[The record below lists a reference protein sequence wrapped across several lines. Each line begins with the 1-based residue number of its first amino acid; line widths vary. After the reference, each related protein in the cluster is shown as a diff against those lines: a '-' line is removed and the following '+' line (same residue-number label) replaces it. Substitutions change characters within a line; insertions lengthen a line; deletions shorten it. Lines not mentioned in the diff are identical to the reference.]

1 MVMRAVICRQFGDPS
16 TLKVEHAA
24 PPAMREGCVRI
35 RIEAAGVNFADTLIV
50 QGRYQVKPDF
60 PFIPGLEVAGTVVEV
75 GAGVERFKPGDRVM
89 AIPGLGGLA
98 EEVVC
103 PAQVVYAI
111 DERISWADAACF
123 PIVYGTAYGSLV
135 WRARLEPEETVLV
148 LGAAGGMGSAAVQ
161 VARAAGAQVIAA
173 VGGREKARKAEAYGA
188 HHVIDYTVED
198 TRQQIKLLTNGR
210 GVDVVVDPVGGAM
223 FDTALRCAGWEG
235 RIVSLGFASGTIPQ
249 APVNILLVK
258 NVTLIGFFWGEYR
271 QRYPERVREAYRD
284 MLGWWRDDKIRPD
297 VSRTFD
303 LDDAGAALGMLSQ
316 RRTTGKIAVVT

>member
-1 MVMRAVICRQFGDPS
+1 MRAVICRQFGDPS
-16 TLKVEHAA
+16 TLKVEQAA
-24 PPAMREGCVRI
+24 PPEMREGCVRI

-50 QGRYQVKPDF
+50 QGRYQVKPNF
-60 PFIPGLEVAGTVVEV
+60 PFIPGLEVAGTVIE
-75 GAGVERFKPGDRVM
+75 AGPGVTQFAPGDRVM

-103 PAQVVYAI
+103 PAQVVYPI

-123 PIVYGTAYGSLV
+123 PVVYGTAYGSLI
-135 WRARLEPEETVLV
+135 WRARLEAEETVLV
-148 LGAAGGMGSAAVQ
+148 LGASGGMGSAAIQ
-161 VARAAGAQVIAA
+161 VARAAGAHVIAV

-188 HHVIDYTVED
+188 HHVIDHTAED

-223 FDTALRCAGWEG
+223 FETALRCIGWEG
-235 RIVSLGFASGTIPQ
+235 RIISVGFASGDIPQ

-303 LDDAGAALGMLSQ
+303 LDEAGVALGMLSQ

>member
-1 MVMRAVICRQFGDPS
+1 MRAVICRQFGDPS
-16 TLKVEHAA
+16 TALKVEHAA
-24 PPAMREGCVRI
+24 PPEMREGCVRI
-35 RIEAAGVNFADTLIV
+35 QVEAAGVNFADTLMV
-50 QGRYQVKPDF
+50 QGRYQVKPEF
-60 PFIPGLEVAGTVVEV
+60 PFIPGLEVAGTVIEV
-75 GAGVERFKPGDRVM
+75 GRGVEQFKPGDRVM

-103 PAQVVYAI
+103 PTQVVYAI
-111 DERISWADAACF
+111 DERVSWADAACF

-173 VGGREKARKAEAYGA
+173 VGSREKARKAEAYGA
-188 HHVIDYTVED
+188 HHVIDYSVED

-303 LDDAGAALGMLSQ
+303 LDEAGAALGLLSQ

>member
-1 MVMRAVICRQFGDPS
+1 MRAIICRQFADPS
-16 TLKVEHAA
+16 SLKVEEAAA
-24 PPAMREGCVRI
+24 PEMRDGCVRT
-35 RIEAAGVNFADTLIV
+35 RIEAAGVNFADTLMV
-50 QGRYQVKPDF
+50 QGRYQVKPEF
-60 PFIPGLEVAGTVVEV
+60 PFIPGLEVAGTVTEV
-75 GAGVERFKPGDRVM
+75 GPGVTQFKPGERVM
-89 AIPGLGGLA
+89 AIPGRGGLA

-103 PAQVVYAI
+103 PAAVVYPI
-111 DERISWADAACF
+111 DDRVGWAAAACF

-135 WRARLEPEETVLV
+135 WRARLEPDETVLV

-161 VARAAGAQVIAA
+161 VARAQGARVIAA
-173 VGGREKARKAEAYGA
+173 VSSREKARKAEEYGA
-188 HHVIDYTVED
+188 HHVIDYSVED

-235 RIVSLGFASGTIPQ
+235 RIVSLGFASGDIPQ

-258 NVTLIGFFWGEYR
+258 NVSLIGFFWGEYR
-271 QRYPERVREAYRD
+271 QRHPERVREAYRD

-303 LDDAGAALGMLSQ
+303 LDDAGAALGLLTQ
-316 RRTTGKIAVVT
+316 RRTTGKIAVVP

>member
-1 MVMRAVICRQFGDPS
+1 MRAVICRQFGDPS
-16 TLKVEHAA
+16 TALKVEQAA
-24 PPAMREGCVRI
+24 PPEMREGCVRI
-35 RIEAAGVNFADTLIV
+35 RIEAAGVNFADSLMV
-50 QGRYQVKPDF
+50 QGRYQVKPEF
-60 PFIPGLEVAGTVVEV
+60 PFIPGLEVAGTVIEV
-75 GAGVERFKPGDRVM
+75 GKGVEQFKPGDRVM

-111 DERISWADAACF
+111 DDCISWADAACF
-123 PIVYGTAYGSLV
+123 PIVYGTAYGSLL
-135 WRARLEPEETVLV
+135 WRARVEPDETVLV

-188 HHVIDYTVED
+188 HHVIDYSVED
-198 TRQQIKLLTNGR
+198 THQQIKLLTNGR

-303 LDDAGAALGMLSQ
+303 LDDAGAALGLLSQ